1 MVKALADA
9 LQDGLVKTCNVPA
22 NDLFQ
27 LITRFE
33 AEEMIIDPH
42 FGGVNR
48 SRDACIAEI
57 VFLAGRTDDQKRA
70 LFRHVSEMAVKAGF
84 RPDDV
89 MVALVENTRM
99 DWSLGNGVAYAD
111 VHAKRARELHKIRTQ
126 APRVGTVSN
135 LPFSMAPL
143 RYPIFCARQASHKIF
158 GRAAGQLTRS

>member
-1 MVKALADA
+1 MPLTKISAPKHLSVSMVKALADA
-9 LQDGLVKTCNVPA
+9 LQDGLVQTCNVPA

-111 VHAKRARELHKIRTQ
+111 VHAKKGE
-126 APRVGTVSN
+126 
-135 LPFSMAPL
+135 
-143 RYPIFCARQASHKIF
+143 
-158 GRAAGQLTRS
+158 